1 MTAKIPT
8 ARAARQLEQARLHLQ
23 RGEAAQALALL
34 APIAE
39 AAALPGSAVEVALGE
54 AWFLSG
60 DLDRA
65 LATWTGARG
74 RFPED
79 PQLPARIG
87 MVLARQG
94 LLDEARGALLAA
106 ERKLARDP
114 LVLGQLGHVLLRQ
127 HRPAEAAPR
136 LQRALQAGA
145 GPEVRLWLGHAL
157 ARQGRYPDAA
167 QHFAQLAGHART
179 PAPVKTAARSA
190 LADCRLFGGDAA
202 AALADWMA
210 LRAEGALDPAALGH
224 ASYAAQLAGNAAL
237 SDALAAE
244 RIAAGATAEDR
255 LLFAQV
261 ANLRGEPARALELLA
276 AVDEADAVEAGP
288 GLGFECVLTRA
299 RALRLLGRAPE
310 ARALLEEAQRLPE
323 ADGARLA
330 GQLYVDLGLLAH
342 ARGELESAR
351 AAFTRALELDPGEPE
366 ATQGLRGLEVP
377 PALGAEQAAA
387 EASLRR
393 RVAARDEVESLRAEL
408 EQLRAAREVARE
420 ELEKARAEAREADT
434 ARKAAEARS
443 STALSDELAARE
455 REIAERTT
463 EARMNALGPC
473 AEDCP
478 GSLRQA
484 LEVAE
489 RTWQQALYT
498 DLPPAAVGVLYTGV
512 LERALYLLLVE
523 AFRGWL
529 SETGELRAFLEGA
542 TRERRGRRVEYFD
555 HFVEAFDEERP
566 GRAPSLGEVQRA
578 LERRSEPYLAPWRA
592 FLSARLPL
600 EEGAWDEVAAF
611 VRWSKLTLRD
621 PVAHG
626 RAAGLDWAPLRR
638 FREGLLEAVAPG
650 RAGVIR
656 LLLEARRA
664 GRGG

>member
-1 MTAKIPT
+1 VTAKIPR

-23 RGEAAQALALL
+23 RGEAGQAVALL
-34 APIAE
+34 EPLAE
-39 AAALPGSAVEVALGE
+39 AGALSGSGVEVALGE

-60 DLDRA
+60 DVVRA
-65 LATWTGARG
+65 LAVWRNARS
-74 RFPED
+74 RFPD
-79 PQLPARIG
+79 DAQLAVRIG
-87 MVLARQG
+87 MALARQG
-94 LLDEARGALLAA
+94 ELDAARAELLAA
-106 ERKLARDP
+106 ERREGRDP
-114 LVLGQLGHVLLRQ
+114 LVLSQLGHVLLRQ
-127 HRPAEAAPR
+127 HRPADAAPR

-157 ARQGRYPDAA
+157 ARQGRYADAEA
-167 QHFAQLAGHART
+167 HFAQLAGHSRT

-210 LRAEGALDPAALGH
+210 LRGEGSLDPAALGH
-224 ASYAAQLAGNAAL
+224 AAYAAQLAGDAAL

-261 ANLRGEPARALELLA
+261 ANLRGEPNRALELLA
-276 AVDEADAVEAGP
+276 AVDEAEAVEAGP
-288 GLGFECVLTRA
+288 GLGFECLLTRA
-299 RALRLLGRAPE
+299 RALRLLGRTLE

-323 ADGARLA
+323 AESARLA
-330 GQLYVDLGLLAH
+330 GQLFVDLGLLALG
-342 ARGELESAR
+342 RGEPSVAD
-351 AAFTRALELDPGEPE
+351 AAFRRALELDPGDPE
-366 ATQGLRGLEVP
+366 ALQGLARLEVP
-377 PALGAEQAAA
+377 PAQDAARAAA

-408 EQLRAAREVARE
+408 EQLRAAREAARE
-420 ELEKARAEAREADT
+420 ELERARAEAREAEA

-443 STALSDELAARE
+443 STALSDELAARD
-455 REIAERTT
+455 REIVERTH
-463 EARMNALGPC
+463 EALRAALGP
-473 AEDCP
+473 ASDDCP

-523 AFRGWL
+523 AFRAWL
-529 SETGELRAFLEGA
+529 SETGQLRAFLDGA

-566 GRAPSLGEVQRA
+566 GRAPSLGEVQRT
-578 LERRSEPYLAPWRA
+578 LERRGEPYLAPWRA
-592 FLSARLPL
+592 FLSVRLPI
-600 EEGAWDEVAAF
+600 EEAAWDDVAAF

-626 RAAGLDWAPLRR
+626 RATGLDWASLRR
-638 FREGLLEAVAPG
+638 FREGLLESLAPG

-656 LLLEARRA
+656 LLLDARRA
-664 GRGG
+664 GRGR